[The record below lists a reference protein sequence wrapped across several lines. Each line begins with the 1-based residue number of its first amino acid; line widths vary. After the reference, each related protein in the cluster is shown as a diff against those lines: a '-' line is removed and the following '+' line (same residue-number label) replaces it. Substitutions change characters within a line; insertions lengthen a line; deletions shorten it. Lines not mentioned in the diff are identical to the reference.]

1 VLSNRFWRDRA
12 LEKMQIPFKALWLT
26 IILDRCA
33 RGDKYQI
40 IFGTNLPKS
49 KNDTKRFF
57 KFVYHLLQTEVRDN
71 DVKRW

>member
-1 VLSNRFWRDRA
+1 LK
-12 LEKMQIPFKALWLT
+12 KMQIPFKALWLT
-26 IILDRCA
+26 IILDSCA
-33 RGDKYQI
+33 RGGKCQI
-40 IFGTNLPKS
+40 IFDLDLPKS